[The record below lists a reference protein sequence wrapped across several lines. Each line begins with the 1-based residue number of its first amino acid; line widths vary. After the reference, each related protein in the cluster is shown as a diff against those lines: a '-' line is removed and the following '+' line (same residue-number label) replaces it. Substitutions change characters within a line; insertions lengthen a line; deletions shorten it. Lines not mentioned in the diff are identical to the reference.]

1 MHEIPPQH
9 QQALET
15 VTAHLQLTD
24 PAAQDAA
31 AMLRKAWDGMLEQLV
46 DARNAI
52 DDPKL
57 WPPPATPRNLAEGY
71 RYVLGFLYGSISR
84 CLGPTPEF
92 PYFVRAIQPLNRS
105 TIDNCDA
112 LYLMA
117 PIDGNYSY
125 TIRGRAADTRAWR
138 GETAPAG
145 VRKAPHYVIFET
157 PSGYS
162 GESGSL
168 KEMKPG
174 TRINCAELDCT
185 ELKVEADGRF
195 EILLAPE
202 KPAGYEGNF
211 MLTRASRTRKQ
222 KDGSSVTREYV
233 SQLVMLRELFSDWE
247 NEDLLELFI
256 YRNDLLGKPMPP
268 YTAELAAHQIAE
280 IGRFTRNQVHFWN
293 EFYAVVCEVY
303 GDMNGD
309 GERFMPRND
318 FNKPNA
324 ASLATA
330 GGMATNVYC
339 GGMFELDADEAL
351 VIEMHQPVEPVYIGF
366 SLGNMWGE
374 SLDFA
379 NYQSSLGGLQAQR
392 DADNVFRLVVSH
404 TDPGIANWLDTT
416 GQPEG
421 YMAIRW
427 AYPSK
432 PMDNLPWATAKK
444 VPLAEVRQHLP
455 ADTRLVTPEERCH
468 AIAIRQEHVQRRY
481 RQH

>member
-1 MHEIPPQH
+1 MHDIPPQH

-24 PAAQDAA
+24 PAARDAA

-112 LYLMA
+112 IYLMA

-125 TIRGRAADTRAWR
+125 TIRGRAADSSAWR
-138 GETAPAG
+138 GEKAPAG
-145 VRKAPHYVIFET
+145 ARKAPHYVIFET

-174 TRINCAELDCT
+174 TRINCAELDST
-185 ELKVEADGRF
+185 ELKVDADGRF

-256 YRNDLLGKPMPP
+256 YRN
-268 YTAELAAHQIAE
+268 
-280 IGRFTRNQVHFWN
+280 
-293 EFYAVVCEVY
+293 
-303 GDMNGD
+303 
-309 GERFMPRND
+309 
-318 FNKPNA
+318 
-324 ASLATA
+324 
-330 GGMATNVYC
+330 
-339 GGMFELDADEAL
+339 
-351 VIEMHQPVEPVYIGF
+351 
-366 SLGNMWGE
+366 
-374 SLDFA
+374 
-379 NYQSSLGGLQAQR
+379 
-392 DADNVFRLVVSH
+392 
-404 TDPGIANWLDTT
+404 
-416 GQPEG
+416 
-421 YMAIRW
+421 
-427 AYPSK
+427 
-432 PMDNLPWATAKK
+432 
-444 VPLAEVRQHLP
+444 
-455 ADTRLVTPEERCH
+455 
-468 AIAIRQEHVQRRY
+468 
-481 RQH
+481 